1 MVSYRWAEVPPAH
14 SIILHYGPGNAFCS
28 TEILS
33 SPPFFST
40 SYFYLCSFG
49 SIARFSLCLI
59 CIRSAHWWPPPGP
72 WPSRR
77 AADSGGFFDGNW
89 LCVCVC
95 GGGGKGG
102 DIKWANS
109 KRTHSPLSILHCWN
123 LKSRPQIMGIGFS
136 GKTSHISEWPD
147 LLNQGRKSQ
156 VSGGLWLE
164 AGGQKNLVSWAKCI
178 GGCLNWQ
185 RFGWFSGQKQLILA
199 QCCCVRFS
207 CPEQTFCPLCCL
219 LSPSVDYWSTLRE
232 LFCQAS

>member
-1 MVSYRWAEVPPAH
+1 MVSYRWAEVPPPT
-14 SIILHYGPGNAFCS
+14 LLFCTTVQEMLFVALRFS
-28 TEILS
+28 AAPLFF
-33 SPPFFST
+33 PPHTPT
-40 SYFYLCSFG
+40 SVSFG
-49 SIARFSLCLI
+49 SIARFSLCPI

-77 AADSGGFFDGNW
+77 AADSRGFLW
-89 LCVCVC
+89 WQLTVC
-95 GGGGKGG
+95 GGGEGEGR

-123 LKSRPQIMGIGFS
+123 LKSRPQIMGIWFS
-136 GKTSHISEWPD
+136 GKTSHISEGPD
-147 LLNQGRKSQ
+147 LLNQGRQ

-164 AGGQKNLVSWAKCI
+164 AGGQKNLVSWAKCTS
-178 GGCLNWQ
+178 GCLNWQ
-185 RFGWFSGQKQLILA
+185 EFGWFSGQKQLILA